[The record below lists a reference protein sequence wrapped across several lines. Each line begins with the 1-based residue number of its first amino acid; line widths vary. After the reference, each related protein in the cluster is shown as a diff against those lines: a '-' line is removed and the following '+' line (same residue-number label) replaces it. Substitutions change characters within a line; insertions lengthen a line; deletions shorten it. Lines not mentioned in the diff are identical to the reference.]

1 MLKHH
6 RSLLAPDPRH
16 QSAAARDRATGLI
29 RQMQITDLHDLV
41 QPIELGSG
49 VPLEIRQQFDLARNA
64 FVYSW
69 FTYDLATLAEQQA
82 YAVLEMA
89 LRRRAETQTNLP
101 KRRGL
106 AALLKV
112 ATERGWLRHEEFEV
126 SWPSPTG
133 KMSFLDL
140 LPLLR
145 NELAHGSTQ
154 LFPQGSL
161 EALRICAVIINKLFP
176 ETSPSSAEAT

>member
-1 MLKHH
+1 
-6 RSLLAPDPRH
+6 
-16 QSAAARDRATGLI
+16 
-29 RQMQITDLHDLV
+29 MQIGDLHDLV
-41 QPIELGSG
+41 QPFELGSDA
-49 VPLEIRQQFDLARNA
+49 PLEIRQQFDLARNA

-69 FTYDLATLAEQQA
+69 FTYDLATLAEQHA

-89 LRRRAETQTNLP
+89 LRRRQEAQADLP

-106 AALLKV
+106 TALLKV
-112 ATERGWLRHEEFEV
+112 ATEQGWLRHAEFEV

-133 KMSFLDL
+133 KMSFLNL
-140 LPLLR
+140 LPLFR

-161 EALRICAVIINKLFP
+161 KALRICAVIINKLFP
-176 ETSPSSAEAT
+176 EASPSSAEAT